1 MKLSIVI
8 PVYNSSKILHALLNN
23 IQQYVAG
30 DLQDFEVVLVNDFSK
45 DDSWEKIKELK
56 KYSYVKGI
64 SLKKI
69 TANIV
74 QYSAV

>member
-45 DDSWEKIKELK
+45 DDSWEKIR
-56 KYSYVKGI
+56 
-64 SLKKI
+64 
-69 TANIV
+69 N
-74 QYSAV
+74 